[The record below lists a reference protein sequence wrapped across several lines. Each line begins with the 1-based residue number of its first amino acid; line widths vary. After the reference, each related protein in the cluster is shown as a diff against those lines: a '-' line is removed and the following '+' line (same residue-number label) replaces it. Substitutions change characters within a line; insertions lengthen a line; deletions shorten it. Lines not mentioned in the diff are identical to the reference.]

1 MSDDDKKLSDLT
13 KKDLIEIGRESNRY
27 HSRKNEYLTRH
38 LGIKV
43 EEIVV
48 VTEYLSKYEQI
59 VQLAMFDDF
68 MKLTGLSIDLMVDIV
83 DGNNVYPFEYRD
95 IEVDRGKN
103 IKVIDSGFI
112 FMTHKDGWKVVLQ
125 CSEWSIDR
133 YKVKLHVRLEQQAWA
148 VDFLSQWK
156 KYAEEHNI
164 LRGKKINPSFRHL
177 ELKNEYTW
185 DSVILPEKTKAELRR
200 NVDLLFG
207 SLEVYK
213 KNGLTFKRG
222 LILKGEPGTGKTL
235 IGKILCNTLKDV
247 TFIWVTPGHLTESDN
262 VKIVCDMAR
271 HLAPAVLF
279 LEDVDLY
286 GAHREREN
294 RSILGE
300 LMNQLDGLIENEFVV
315 VVATTNR
322 AEELE
327 EALRNR
333 PGRFDRVVDVPKPDA
348 DCRKKMFTLYTEKL
362 NVAVKDRGRFM
373 DVLVEKTEGY
383 TGAHVKE
390 LVNSAIISA
399 IDNKSLDANDMV
411 VLKPSHF
418 LQNVP
423 RVKAKKISPV
433 GFAETKEKARPR
445 FTDDDDDDIDWRQID
460 EEYDSQQGRPS
471 TNG

>member
-1 MSDDDKKLSDLT
+1 MTDDEKKLTDLT
-13 KKDLIEIGRESNRY
+13 KKDLIEVGRESNRWQ
-27 HSRKNEYLTRH
+27 SRKNEYLTKH
-38 LGIKV
+38 LGINV
-43 EEIVV
+43 EDIVV

-59 VQLAMFDDF
+59 VQLAVFDDF
-68 MKLTGLSIDLMVDIV
+68 IKLSGLAIDFTVEM
-83 DGNNVYPFEYRD
+83 DGNHLYPFEYRD
-95 IEVDRGKN
+95 IEVDVGKN
-103 IKVIDSGFI
+103 IKVIDSGYI

-125 CSEWSIDR
+125 CSEWSVDR
-133 YKVKLHVRLEQQAWA
+133 FKVKIHVRLEQQTWV

-156 KYAEEHNI
+156 KYAEQHNI
-164 LRGKKINPSFRHL
+164 LRGKKINPHFRHL
-177 ELKNEYTW
+177 KLTNEYSW

-207 SLEVYK
+207 SLDVYK

-235 IGKILCNTLKDV
+235 IGKILCSTLKDV

-262 VKIVCDMAR
+262 VKIVCEMAR

-322 AEELE
+322 ADELE
-327 EALRNR
+327 SALRNR
-333 PGRFDRVVDVPKPDA
+333 PGRFDRVVDIPKPDA
-348 DCRKKMFTLYTEKL
+348 DCRKKMFALYLEKL
-362 NVAVKDRGRFM
+362 NVVVKDKDKFIA
-373 DVLVEKTEGY
+373 VLVEKTEDY

-390 LVNSAIISA
+390 LVNSSIISA
-399 IDNKSLDANDMV
+399 IDGKSLDAEDKV
-411 VLKPSHF
+411 ILKPSHF

-433 GFAETKEKARPR
+433 GFAESREERKPR
-445 FTDDDDDDIDWRQID
+445 FTDDDDDDIDWNEVDR
-460 EEYDSQQGRPS
+460 EYGGEQGRPS
-471 TNG
+471 TGG